1 MSDDT
6 AEQPQGFPSWAMGG
20 GGVIVG
26 LLLGLGVAAASHSPM
41 EQIDSLKKALA
52 ASEVSLAEAELS
64 QVKSQEQIAALEEK
78 VTRYARRAEEASRE
92 GYARGRSEAMQA
104 AAAVAK
110 KEERESRSGWSGRVS
125 GGSFRYRNV
134 RLDLSQPDY
143 PTVLGEIE
151 NTSWSDYDLVNLDI
165 RLLDSRGGFV
175 GSLSAGISDF
185 KSGQKRTHEGIS
197 SQRLAGEPAR
207 VEMAVDGVI
216 EAD

>member
-1 MSDDT
+1 MSEPED
-6 AEQPQGFPSWAMGG
+6 EGFRPPAWSLLG
-20 GGVIVG
+20 GGVILG
-26 LLLGLGVAAASHSPM
+26 LVLGLGIAGLSHSPL
-41 EQIDSLKKALA
+41 EQIEELRLELSNTRASLSDSEA
-52 ASEVSLAEAELS
+52 SLAKAKERE
-64 QVKSQEQIAALEEK
+64 EQLEEK

-185 KSGQKRTHEGIS
+185 KSGQKRTLEGIS